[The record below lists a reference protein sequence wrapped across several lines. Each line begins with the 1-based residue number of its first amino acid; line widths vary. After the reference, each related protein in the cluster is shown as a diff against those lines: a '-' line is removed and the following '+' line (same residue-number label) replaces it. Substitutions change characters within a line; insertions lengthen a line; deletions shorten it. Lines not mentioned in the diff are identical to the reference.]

1 MSTNPSGPSSLSGS
15 PRPSSWLASH
25 RRGAIAVVVVL
36 LLAAGTVIGV
46 TDPFSAGGSSGSGVT
61 DNSYPTSVAT
71 VTEQSLS
78 SQTQVDATLGYAG
91 SYSVTIPSGVSA
103 TTLGADRSSVL
114 ADEDKVSADEKALAD
129 AEALATPDNASTLA
143 SAEASVSADETA
155 LFEARSQL
163 SSDRRL
169 GCPAASSA
177 TVTTATGTS
186 ATPSD
191 SASSGSASSS
201 SSSPS
206 SSSAGASS
214 SSASSKPAGTT
225 GSGAATGNTGGG
237 SAAQV
242 LSAGSPKPPRQLSA
256 PEAITGTVDATKSTS
271 TQIMGNVDPG
281 GARTTY
287 YFEYGTSVDYGET
300 TPARS
305 AGAGTTAVSVSVSLS
320 GLLPGQAYHYRLV
333 AKNAVGTSF
342 GQDAT
347 FETTAPPQ
355 AVTGSG
361 TATTVTSETLAGD
374 IDPGGLDTTYWF
386 EWGPTGSFGRR
397 SQVEN
402 AGAGNSQIS
411 VSDIAGRLRPE
422 TTYVFRLVARNSLG
436 ISLGTTETFQTA
448 ESSCVAEDKVVS
460 EDAVSLQNAN
470 DALSSDRLSDGS
482 SVASDEESLSTDE
495 QSLAAANGALSAD
508 EARAA
513 NSATTFTALPATGEV
528 LRRGSVVYKLDGEP
542 VPLFYGTT
550 IPDRALYLGVSDGED
565 VAELQQNLVAL
576 GFGAGISPSTHFS
589 AATEEAVKAWQ
600 GSLGLPET
608 GVVDLGDFVLE
619 PGPIQVDTV
628 TASLGEA
635 VQAGATVL
643 TATSTRRVVTIS
655 LDAAEQSEVKV
666 GDPVVIT
673 RPDND
678 TTPGVV
684 SSVGTVATTSSSGAG
699 NTGGAASATISV
711 LVTPTDP
718 AATGDYDQAPVEV
731 AITNASVN
739 DALVVPVDALLALAG
754 GGYALEEIG
763 PGKLHH
769 LVAVN
774 LGLFDDADG
783 LVQVSGPG
791 VAAGE
796 RVVVPG
802 L

>member
-1 MSTNPSGPSSLSGS
+1 
-15 PRPSSWLASH
+15 
-25 RRGAIAVVVVL
+25 
-36 LLAAGTVIGV
+36 
-46 TDPFSAGGSSGSGVT
+46 
-61 DNSYPTSVAT
+61 VA
-71 VTEQSLS
+71 
-78 SQTQVDATLGYAG
+78 
-91 SYSVTIPSGVSA
+91 
-103 TTLGADRSSVL
+103 
-114 ADEDKVSADEKALAD
+114 
-129 AEALATPDNASTLA
+129 
-143 SAEASVSADETA
+143 
-155 LFEARSQL
+155 
-163 SSDRRL
+163 
-169 GCPAASSA
+169 
-177 TVTTATGTS
+177 
-186 ATPSD
+186 
-191 SASSGSASSS
+191 
-201 SSSPS
+201 
-206 SSSAGASS
+206 
-214 SSASSKPAGTT
+214 
-225 GSGAATGNTGGG
+225 
-237 SAAQV
+237 
-242 LSAGSPKPPRQLSA
+242 
-256 PEAITGTVDATKSTS
+256 
-271 TQIMGNVDPG
+271 
-281 GARTTY
+281 
-287 YFEYGTSVDYGET
+287 
-300 TPARS
+300 
-305 AGAGTTAVSVSVSLS
+305 VSVSLS

-386 EWGPTGSFGRR
+386 EWGPTGSFGHR

-460 EDAVSLQNAN
+460 EDAVSLQSAN

-528 LRRGSVVYKLDGEP
+528 LHRGSVVYKLDGEP

-643 TATSTRRVVTIS
+643 TATSTTRVVTIS

-666 GDPVVIT
+666 GDPVEIT
-673 RPDND
+673 LPDND

-699 NTGGAASATISV
+699 NTGGGSSATVSV